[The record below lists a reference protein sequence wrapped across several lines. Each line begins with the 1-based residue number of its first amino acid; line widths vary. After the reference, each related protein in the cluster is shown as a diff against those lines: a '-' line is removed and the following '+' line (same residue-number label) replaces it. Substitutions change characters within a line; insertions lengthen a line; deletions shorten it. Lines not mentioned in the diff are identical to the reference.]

1 MKKKLTKR
9 SKNILKY
16 SDQLSC
22 SKTFDMERFISTF
35 RKVKMSSVEKF
46 TDIKIKCGPS
56 EYHCHKVILAANS
69 PVFRTMFQSDMLEK
83 ATGEVNMMD
92 VHPEVVKM
100 MLEWMYHGD
109 IDRRTKD
116 DTISDLHDLA
126 EMYLMKDLK
135 DLCLDILSLN

>member
-1 MKKKLTKR
+1 MEMFKKLR
-9 SKNILKY
+9 N
-16 SDQLSC
+16 
-22 SKTFDMERFISTF
+22 
-35 RKVKMSSVEKF
+35 VKMSSVDDRF
-46 TDIKIKCGPS
+46 TEIKIKCGPS
-56 EYHCHKVILAANS
+56 EYHCHKVILASYS
-69 PVFRTMFQSDMLEK
+69 PVFRRMFQVDMVEK